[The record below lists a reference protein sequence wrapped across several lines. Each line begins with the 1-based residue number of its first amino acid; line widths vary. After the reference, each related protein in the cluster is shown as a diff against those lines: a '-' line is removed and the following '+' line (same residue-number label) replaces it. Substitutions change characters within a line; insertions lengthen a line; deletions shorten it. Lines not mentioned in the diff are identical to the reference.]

1 MAKLSTILGALF
13 VAATFTL
20 SAEASGDPP
29 LDTANRCETRP
40 EDIIRILLS
49 DRSDRDKNAAIARIK
64 TISDRMG
71 KRDSDKIKVPAGLA
85 EKLKEL
91 LPLMGKKDAVK
102 VTTPGSGNKNPER
115 PKDEDDQ

>member
-13 VAATFTL
+13 AVAAFTL
-20 SAEASGDPP
+20 SARASGDPP

-40 EDIIRILLS
+40 EDIIRILFS

-71 KRDSDKIKVPAGLA
+71 KRASYKIKDPAALA

-91 LPLMGKKDAVK
+91 LPLMGQKNPVK
-102 VTTPGSGNKNPER
+102 VITPGPDDKNPKS
-115 PKDEDDQ
+115 PKD